1 VSFLQ
6 VGPHRLET
14 SRLGLGEAAAEPEGR
29 SRRST
34 LVFLHEGLGSVSLWR
49 DFPRDVA
56 DACGLAAFVYSRRN
70 YGRSSATA
78 PLPWPVRYMHDEAAL
93 LPDVLAAAQIA
104 DPILVG
110 HSDGASIAL
119 LYAAEHPVRG
129 LVLLA
134 PHVFGEDLSFASI
147 AKAKEAY
154 ERGDLRAR
162 LARHHADVDAAFRGW
177 NGAWLQPA
185 FRAWNIEDALP
196 RIRAPMLV
204 VQGKDDEY
212 GTVRQV
218 EAIRSHAAGRLEALI
233 LDGCGH
239 SPQRDKPRET
249 VQAIERFVATIAERA
264 GERPPR
270 NPGGGA
276 GV

>member
-6 VGPHRLET
+6 VGPHLLET
-14 SRLGLGEAAAEPEGR
+14 ARFGDGPGP
-29 SRRST
+29 T

-49 DFPRDVA
+49 DFPREVA
-56 DACGLAAFVYSRRN
+56 EACRLPAFVYSRRN
-70 YGRSSATA
+70 YGLSSATA

-93 LPDVLAAAQIA
+93 LPDVLAAAQID

-119 LYAAEHPVRG
+119 LHVAGRPVRA

-134 PHVFGEDLSFASI
+134 PHVFGEEVSFASI

-177 NGAWLQPA
+177 NEAWLQPA
-185 FRAWNIEDALP
+185 FRMWNIEDALP

-218 EAIRSHAAGRLEALI
+218 DAIRSHAAGRVDALL

-249 VQAIERFVATIAERA
+249 VQAIERFVASIAGQA
-264 GERPPR
+264 GERPAR
-270 NPGGGA
+270 NPCDGA

>member
-1 VSFLQ
+1 
-6 VGPHRLET
+6 
-14 SRLGLGEAAAEPEGR
+14 
-29 SRRST
+29 
-34 LVFLHEGLGSVSLWR
+34 
-49 DFPRDVA
+49 
-56 DACGLAAFVYSRRN
+56 
-70 YGRSSATA
+70 
-78 PLPWPVRYMHDEAAL
+78 MHDEAREP
-93 LPDVLAAAQIA
+93 LPQILDAFDVRDA
-104 DPILVG
+104 ILVG

-134 PHVFGEDLSFASI
+134 PHVFGEELSFASI

-162 LARHHADVDAAFRGW
+162 LARHHQDVDAAFRGW
-177 NGAWLQPA
+177 NGAWLDPA
-185 FRAWNIEDALP
+185 FRSWNIEETLP
-196 RIRAPMLV
+196 RIRAPILV

-218 EAIRSHAAGRLEALI
+218 EAIRSRAGGSVDAVI

-249 VQAIERFVATIAERA
+249 LRAIERFVASLAERS
-264 GERPPR
+264 GERTGGNR
-270 NPGGGA
+270 GGA
-276 GV
+276 SGV

>member
-14 SRLGLGEAAAEPEGR
+14 ARVGQGEGP
-29 SRRST
+29 T

-49 DFPRDVA
+49 DFPREVA
-56 DACGLAAFVYSRRN
+56 SACGVPAFVYSRRN

-93 LPDVLAAAQIA
+93 LPEVLAAARID

-119 LYAAEHPVRG
+119 LYAAEHPLRG
-129 LVLLA
+129 LVVLA
-134 PHVFGEDLSFASI
+134 PHVFGEELGFASI
-147 AKAKEAY
+147 ARAKEAY

-162 LARHHADVDAAFRGW
+162 LSRHHADVDAAFRGW
-177 NGAWLQPA
+177 NDAWLQPG

-196 RIRAPMLV
+196 RIRAPILV

-218 EAIRSHAAGRLEALI
+218 EAIRSQAGGRVEAVV

-239 SPQRDKPRET
+239 SPQRDKPGET
-249 VQAIERFVATIAERA
+249 VQAIERFFAAIAEGA
-264 GERPPR
+264 SERSAR
-270 NPGGGA
+270 NPRDGA

>member
-1 VSFLQ
+1 M
-6 VGPHRLET
+6 
-14 SRLGLGEAAAEPEGR
+14 
-29 SRRST
+29 RST

-49 DFPRDVA
+49 DFPREVA
-56 DACGLAAFVYSRRN
+56 EACGLPAFVYSRRN

-78 PLPWPVRYMHDEAAL
+78 RLPWGVRYMHDEAAL
-93 LPDVLAAAQIA
+93 LPDVLAAAKID
-104 DPILVG
+104 DPIPVG

-119 LYAAEHPVRG
+119 LYAAAHPVRA

-134 PHVFGEDLSFASI
+134 PHVFGEELSFASI

-162 LARHHADVDAAFRGW
+162 LARHHHDVDAAFRGW
-177 NGAWLQPA
+177 NGAWLAPA
-185 FRAWNIEDALP
+185 FRSWNIEETLP

-204 VQGKDDEY
+204 VQGRDDEY

-218 EAIRSHAAGRLEALI
+218 EAIRSQAAGPVEVVI

-249 VQAIERFVATIAERA
+249 LQAIERFIASIAGGRA
-264 GERPPR
+264 PR
-270 NPGGGA
+270 NRRGGA